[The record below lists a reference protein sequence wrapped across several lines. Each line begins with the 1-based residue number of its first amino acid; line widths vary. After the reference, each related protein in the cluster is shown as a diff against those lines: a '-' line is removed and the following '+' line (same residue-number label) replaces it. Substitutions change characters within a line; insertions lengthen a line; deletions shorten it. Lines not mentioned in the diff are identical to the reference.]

1 MPVSLQ
7 FSNAPVER
15 NVNGRSASSAHYLNG
30 RPASQAEVIR
40 ARQQQEQ
47 LEQQRQGAGG
57 FNWKSQPV
65 GGRPGSALC
74 ADAAPVTPTA
84 AANGS
89 EHMFGAIGSPGAN
102 GFPGLVQPETTGKR
116 ILGGTIPAGSAM
128 VQSVVF
134 GRDGHVGVAAT
145 EMASLPAFKGAA
157 GVPNEARSNGGG
169 QARLGPRPA
178 ASFDSGA
185 GMLSSEAAYH
195 ATPHFDGG
203 PKGRRQLAD
212 RPGQQAAFAAA
223 AGTNVGTPSALPT
236 NPDGTLAWSSRR
248 VNRPLDQMQDDMASA
263 QPGPRSPEMRH
274 VVGPTGPVAMHGPR
288 VVLGRQQVRGR

>member
-74 ADAAPVTPTA
+74 ADAAPVNPTA

-116 ILGGTIPAGSAM
+116 ILGGTIPA
-128 VQSVVF
+128 
-134 GRDGHVGVAAT
+134 
-145 EMASLPAFKGAA
+145 ASLVHDLQTTLPQKLQCCLPRNALNFLTQQPHAF
-157 GVPNEARSNGGG
+157 VE
-169 QARLGPRPA
+169 L
-178 ASFDSGA
+178 
-185 GMLSSEAAYH
+185 
-195 ATPHFDGG
+195 
-203 PKGRRQLAD
+203 
-212 RPGQQAAFAAA
+212 
-223 AGTNVGTPSALPT
+223 
-236 NPDGTLAWSSRR
+236 
-248 VNRPLDQMQDDMASA
+248 
-263 QPGPRSPEMRH
+263 
-274 VVGPTGPVAMHGPR
+274 
-288 VVLGRQQVRGR
+288 RG